1 MSEFGGDQGK
11 TEVADRKKGRSKK
24 KNRYSIGWMIGL
36 VVSIVIV
43 LVCLIGV
50 IGFSLCKKDT
60 VAGEWFML
68 AILVSGVGAFFC
80 AYKAEGDDD
89 GARNVP
95 IYVVTVVM
103 IVAGAVFVA
112 AGRQVNKPHAEIIG
126 VTAVLSGVF
135 LAAST
140 FCERHRDNTRA
151 DLDPMARERARRDFL
166 HWRKGQLFY
175 LAALT
180 AVFLIGVLIHNSG
193 EWVTTV
199 ISSLVILNQSKD
211 MWKRYVGGDANAL
224 SLTGIQDT
232 NQGGDEDQQGRQRVR
247 KPVNNSGRVKWK
259 RTTVFIWAAVF
270 LVLSLFMLIGLHS
283 TTAKQQNMPELGFG
297 AWQVFLALVAA
308 GALVVMVFAWC
319 VGRSVL
325 WTGVCSLIGSFILYL
340 FAEAIFVILLGS
352 DGALVMIAM
361 AFWVLSVVALLIVAA
376 YHLSIKKLPEAAMR
390 SWLYQQLV
398 IPGTLLVVGMV
409 LRAVERSG
417 TVDKKTLTGTVLGV
431 LITLLVIRQIDA
443 AVKLFSA
450 EENH

>member
-24 KNRYSIGWMIGL
+24 KNRYSIGWMIGW

-68 AILVSGVGAFFC
+68 ASLVSDVGAFFF

-126 VTAVLSGVF
+126 VTAALSGAF

-140 FCERHRDNTRA
+140 FWERHRDNTRA
-151 DLDPMARERARRDFL
+151 DLDPMARERARRDSL
-166 HWRKGQLFY
+166 NWRKGQLFY

-211 MWKRYVGGDANAL
+211 MWKRYVGGDADAL
-224 SLTGIQDT
+224 PLTGIQDT
-232 NQGGDEDQQGRQRVR
+232 NQGGDEDPQEQGHDM
-247 KPVNNSGRVKWK
+247 
-259 RTTVFIWAAVF
+259 AASQPN
-270 LVLSLFMLIGLHS
+270 LV
-283 TTAKQQNMPELGFG
+283 E
-297 AWQVFLALVAA
+297 
-308 GALVVMVFAWC
+308 
-319 VGRSVL
+319 
-325 WTGVCSLIGSFILYL
+325 
-340 FAEAIFVILLGS
+340 
-352 DGALVMIAM
+352 D
-361 AFWVLSVVALLIVAA
+361 LIVASA
-376 YHLSIKKLPEAAMR
+376 FAAAFGGAIWALACIAGDISVLKGLGLGAAMALMVGCLKFVESPSGR
-390 SWLYQQLV
+390 KNNIDETTRDSITTLMMLIFVAQFVV
-398 IPGTLLVVGMV
+398 IDFFILFVLKTTATNYDTIITTWITATTVQSIVVVVGV
-409 LRAVERSG
+409 IVNKYF
-417 TVDKKTLTGTVLGV
+417 KK
-431 LITLLVIRQIDA
+431 
-443 AVKLFSA
+443 K
-450 EENH
+450 